1 MDSYLMAVPIDSGS
15 YISHHGIKG
24 QKWGIRRFQNPDGTR
39 TLLGRRRERNRETKR
54 ESIDHN
60 TLTKSTDAKQLY
72 KHRDQLTDKEL
83 QDRLNRLRNE
93 EALRQMAN
101 PNEKAKQG
109 KSVSGKVLNKIGEK
123 SAELIAVTA
132 IATLIGTTNGQ
143 DIANKLR
150 SGAKSTIKALNDP
163 VVMSNFKDFF
173 KQPWNP

>member
-1 MDSYLMAVPIDSGS
+1 MNTYLKAIPADSGN

-24 QKWGIRRFQNPDGTR
+24 QKWGIRRFQNRDGTR
-39 TLLGRRRERNRETKR
+39 TPLGRKREREQENV
-54 ESIDHN
+54 DHN
-60 TLTKSTDAKQLY
+60 TLVKSTDAKQLY

-109 KSVSGKVLNKIGEK
+109 KSVGGKVLNKIGEK
-123 SAELIAVTA
+123 SAELLAVTA

-150 SGAKSTIKALNDP
+150 SGVKSAIEVLNDP
-163 VVMSNFKDFF
+163 VVMSDFKDFF
-173 KQPWNP
+173 KEPWNP